1 VAVILD
7 ESQPSPL
14 DFAPALR
21 SAGLLARRRSAT
33 PLLWGLVAVLLLFN
47 ITMAI
52 WRDAARVAQ
61 LEQIVAEQQPA
72 AGIAQA
78 IARRG

>member
-1 VAVILD
+1 
-7 ESQPSPL
+7 
-14 DFAPALR
+14 
-21 SAGLLARRRSAT
+21 GLLARRRSAT

-78 IARRG
+78 IARRGEQDRSLAARSLALRHTHDPL